1 MQQIFLLLQ
10 ICFFVFITQVSF
22 IYLTLLMNIVI
33 VKNNKTNKILTM
45 KEHKKGILIIVVD
58 KT

>member
-1 MQQIFLLLQ
+1 M
-10 ICFFVFITQVSF
+10 SF